1 MNVHHTPRAA
11 QTIANVGAVMR
22 AAVVE
27 IGKPVTHH

>member
-1 MNVHHTPRAA
+1 MPRTA

-22 AAVVE
+22 AAVIE